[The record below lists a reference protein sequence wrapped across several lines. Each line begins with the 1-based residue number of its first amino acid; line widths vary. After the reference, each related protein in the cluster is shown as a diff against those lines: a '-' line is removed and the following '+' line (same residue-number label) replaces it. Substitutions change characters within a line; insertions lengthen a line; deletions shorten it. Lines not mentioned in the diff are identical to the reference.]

1 MPSKLIIAATTALA
15 LALGSSAAMAQDFS
29 VGVGFGPYGGSY
41 YGYDYAPSG
50 YSYGW
55 SGDIDDSGHYTRDYD
70 NDGYYF
76 YGGDDYADEPG
87 NQ

>member
-1 MPSKLIIAATTALA
+1 MSRKLIIAATTALG
-15 LALGSSAAMAQDFS
+15 LALGTGAAAAQEFS
-29 VGVGFGPYGGSY
+29 VGIGFGPYSDGY

-55 SGDIDDSGHYTRDYD
+55 STDDPAGHYTRGYD
-70 NDGYYF
+70 NSGYYF
-76 YGGDDYADEPG
+76 YGGDDYSDEPG